1 MKKPKILVSLV
12 SILALVF
19 GLALTGCAEKSEE
32 EKAAEDLAGQAED
45 AAKAAEAEAEKLKKE
60 AEKKLG
66 Q

>member
-1 MKKPKILVSLV
+1 MNKSKTFVSFL
-12 SILALVF
+12 SIFVLAF
-19 GLALTGCAEKSEE
+19 GLALTGCSEKTEE

-45 AAKAAEAEAEKLKKE
+45 AAKMAEKEAEKLKEE